1 MNMFMIRMCKLM
13 HNMMRIYISIM
24 NSKRI
29 IILLFKLVSIR
40 IMIYTR
46 NNKCI

>member
-1 MNMFMIRMCKLM
+1 MIRMRKLM
-13 HNMMRIYISIM
+13 HNMMPICISIM
-24 NSKRI
+24 NVIRI